1 LQKLYS
7 AIIIM
12 LNMEENHEAKRYT
25 AQILAL
31 LGLFALSLLVAR
43 FVIIV
48 KTSLSFSEPIR
59 LNYAGLSVIVPR
71 GNGWQG
77 DGQWKYYKNTF
88 TLSSLFDSG
97 PVGTR
102 AGTHCQYRLAPMN
115 VPKEVIFEQKA
126 AAVDGSIEA
135 SGQKHA
141 GGFTIDWVHI
151 KKPGLSF
158 DMFFGIA
165 ELPNNHQINIEVY
178 QRGGDTELAKRVF
191 QMVIDDINLE
201 DNQMLEAGSKIVS
214 EIKSIG
220 IEGFLYGRNQ
230 QSSYIIKNVR
240 GRPIGFVLETI
251 IASNT
256 QFDIEGGSLLYVR
269 GRHVNEQVTL
279 FHSDNSFDVFV
290 LNSEINEMSRRRN
303 NEMVIDEA
311 EVMTV
316 RSADSNGNDIGS
328 RLSRAAMPDIFGDFI
343 FSQMIDS
350 GVDRVF
356 IDVVDAEGKILPAF
370 FARVRT
376 EDISASQNFSYLFRL
391 ELLDGRGFSQQIYL
405 DDQRRVIRKVARHG
419 FIYTLEQASVDDI
432 LEEFP
437 EKADY
442 IKQKHQFPE

>member
-1 LQKLYS
+1 
-7 AIIIM
+7 M

-25 AQILAL
+25 VQILVL

-43 FVIIV
+43 FVITV

-59 LNYAGLSVIVPR
+59 LDYAGLSVVVPR
-71 GNGWQG
+71 GNGWQS
-77 DGQWKYYKNTF
+77 DGQWRYYRNTF

-97 PVGTR
+97 PGGTR
-102 AGTHCQYRLAPMN
+102 AGMHCQYRLAPMN

-135 SGQKHA
+135 WGQKPA
-141 GGFTIDWVHI
+141 GSFNIDWVHI
-151 KKPGLSF
+151 KKPGLPF
-158 DMFFGIA
+158 DGFFGIA

-191 QMVIDDINLE
+191 QKVLDEVNLQ

-230 QSSYIIKNVR
+230 QSSYIIKDVR
-240 GRPIGFVLETI
+240 GRPIGFVIETI

-256 QFDIEGGSLLYVR
+256 QSDIEGGSLLYIL
-269 GRHVNEQVTL
+269 GRRVNEQVAL
-279 FHSDNSFDVFV
+279 FRSDNSFDGFV
-290 LNSEINEMSRRRN
+290 LNSEISEISGRRSS
-303 NEMVIDEA
+303 EMVIDETA
-311 EVMTV
+311 VMTV
-316 RSADSNGNDIGS
+316 RRADSNGNDIGS
-328 RLSRAAMPDIFGDFI
+328 RLSKTAIPDIFGDFI

-350 GVDRVF
+350 GVDNVCV
-356 IDVVDAEGKILPAF
+356 DVVDAEGRILPTF
-370 FARVRT
+370 FARVGT
-376 EDISASQNFSYLFRL
+376 EDLSASQSFSYLFRL
-391 ELLDGRGFSQQIYL
+391 EFLDGRGFSQQIYL

-419 FIYTLEQASVDDI
+419 VIDTLERASVDDI

-437 EKADY
+437 ERADY
-442 IKQKHQFPE
+442 IRKKHRIPE

>member
-7 AIIIM
+7 AIIM

-43 FVIIV
+43 FVITL

-59 LNYAGLSVIVPR
+59 LDYAGLSVVVPR
-71 GNGWQG
+71 GNGWQS
-77 DGQWKYYKNTF
+77 DGKWKYYRNTF

-97 PVGTR
+97 PGGTR
-102 AGTHCQYRLAPMN
+102 AGTHCQYKLAPMN

-135 SGQKHA
+135 SGQKPA
-141 GGFTIDWVHI
+141 GSFTIDWVHI
-151 KKPGLSF
+151 KKPEMPF
-158 DMFFGIA
+158 DEFFGIA

-178 QRGGDTELAKRVF
+178 QRGGDAELAKRVF
-191 QMVIDDINLE
+191 QRVLDDINLE

-240 GRPIGFVLETI
+240 GDPIGFVIETI

-256 QFDIEGGSLLYVR
+256 QSDIEGGSLLYVR
-269 GRHVNEQVTL
+269 GRHVNEQVAL
-279 FHSDNSFDVFV
+279 FHSDNSFDGFV
-290 LNSEINEMSRRRN
+290 LNSEINEMSGRRN
-303 NEMVIDEA
+303 SKMVIDEEA
-311 EVMTV
+311 VMTV
-316 RSADSNGNDIGS
+316 RSADSNRNDIGS
-328 RLSRAAMPDIFGDFI
+328 RLSKAAMPDIFGDFI

-350 GVDRVF
+350 DVDSVF
-356 IDVVDAEGKILPAF
+356 IEIVDAEGKILPAF

-376 EDISASQNFSYLFRL
+376 EDLLASQNFSYLFRL

-405 DDQRRVIRKVARHG
+405 DDQRRIIRKVVRHG
-419 FIYTLEQASVDDI
+419 FIYTLERASVDDI

-437 EKADY
+437 ERADY
-442 IKQKHQFPE
+442 ITQKHRIPE